1 MDDLAI
7 RAIGSNA
14 ACFAALTAGSPG
26 SRRLSQHGLLALA
39 TPAAPE
45 RPLFNV
51 AFALAPGSIA
61 PAYDEL
67 EQFYRDAG
75 IKGWTVFVEPQDA
88 ASALVLQ
95 ERGHVLDAEP
105 RLMGAPAH
113 EIAGAY
119 SPELTLL
126 RNPAPS
132 VVAALNDAVYGYPG
146 SFHRALVALDGI
158 HGLAVADD
166 GGLVA
171 CALGHDTGDDCHIT
185 LVATLTEHR
194 GRGYAS
200 GLLRVLVGDGLDR
213 GCTTTTLIATRAG
226 AGVYERL
233 GYRDVGYL
241 QMWERIM

>member
-1 MDDLAI
+1 VDDLAT
-7 RAIGSNA
+7 RAIRSNA
-14 ACFAALTAGSPG
+14 ASFAALAAGSPG

-39 TPAAPE
+39 SPAAPE

-61 PAYDEL
+61 GAYDEL
-67 EQFYRDAG
+67 ERFFRDAG
-75 IKGWTVFVEPQDA
+75 VDGWTVFVEPHDESS
-88 ASALVLQ
+88 ASVLE

-113 EIAGAY
+113 EVAGAY
-119 SPELTLL
+119 SPELRLL
-126 RNPAPS
+126 RDPAAS
-132 VVAALNDAVYGYPG
+132 VIAALNDAVYGYPG
-146 SFHRALVALDGI
+146 SFDRALVALDGI
-158 HGLAVADD
+158 HGLALVDD
-166 GGLVA
+166 GGPVA
-171 CALGHDTGDDCHIT
+171 CALAHDTGDDVHIT
-185 LVATLTEHR
+185 LVATLAAHR

-200 GLLRVLVGDGLDR
+200 GLLRVLVADGLDR